1 MSRGSGRCRQ
11 EISLNDSF
19 DHHGDTTGGA
29 LKSSSPQQEWEQDS
43 TDNGICLIAFAKK
56 WDQAQF
62 RPKVE
67 ISIHLFEISNF
78 KKPAGDTHSYSCSYL
93 QSPHHNKHWN
103 QKLPGHRTLSTV
115 LLKESA
121 QYKQSYS
128 TIKQGTVDCK
138 HTFSMQNSCQVSA
151 TTPPVA
157 SLSMVESWMMEYPIL
172 QSARQGESV
181 SATICDES
189 PWKGKRGRWQAC
201 SSVSDEWTFSI
212 RWLLSLRRERE
223 RERERDREKERERDR
238 EREILYHQGALGG
251 NDAMPGAVMSLVY
264 HVLLHAAVSYW
275 SAWHGMAWRGV
286 SPPPHS
292 LPSELSTTALL
303 LSCHRYTVHRW
314 PSVFIR
320 ALLHRSH

>member
-138 HTFSMQNSCQVSA
+138 HTFSTQNSCQVSA

-172 QSARQGESV
+172 QSARQGESL

-212 RWLLSLRRERE
+212 RWLLSLRREKE
-223 RERERDREKERERDR
+223 REREKFYITKGRWEGMMRCRVQSR
-238 EREILYHQGALGG
+238 
-251 NDAMPGAVMSLVY
+251 
-264 HVLLHAAVSYW
+264 
-275 SAWHGMAWRGV
+275 AWCIMFYCMLQYRTEAHDMAWRGME

>member
-29 LKSSSPQQEWEQDS
+29 LKSSSPQQELEQDS

-67 ISIHLFEISNF
+67 ISIYLFKISNF
-78 KKPAGDTHSYSCSYL
+78 KKPTGDTHSYSCSYL

-103 QKLPGHRTLSTV
+103 QKLPGHCTLSTV

-138 HTFSMQNSCQVSA
+138 HTFSTQNSCQVSA
-151 TTPPVA
+151 TTPP
-157 SLSMVESWMMEYPIL
+157 SPL
-172 QSARQGESV
+172 
-181 SATICDES
+181 S
-189 PWKGKRGRWQAC
+189 PWLNH
-201 SSVSDEWTFSI
+201 EWWNIPSF
-212 RWLLSLRRERE
+212 RVHAKENLSLQPFVMRAH
-223 RERERDREKERERDR
+223 EKGNVADGRHA
-238 EREILYHQGALGG
+238 HQS
-251 NDAMPGAVMSLVY
+251 VMS
-264 HVLLHAAVSYW
+264 
-275 SAWHGMAWRGV
+275 GRI
-286 SPPPHS
+286 
-292 LPSELSTTALL
+292 PSGG
-303 LSCHRYTVHRW
+303 CFH
-314 PSVFIR
+314 
-320 ALLHRSH
+320 